1 MESGGCVSEAPKP
14 VRIWPL
20 STHLAHAAPP
30 TPGHLAET
38 PEAPAVPALPAECLP
53 QQDAV
58 IPGRGPDAE
67 AGASGPSSSCIAL
80 SSVATGKLSDPQ
92 EQNRNRSRGMMT
104 PSSLQACHEG
114 LAV

>member
-1 MESGGCVSEAPKP
+1 MSEAPKP

-20 STHLAHAAPP
+20 STHLAQAAPP

-80 SSVATGKLSDPQ
+80 SSVATGKLSDHQ

-104 PSSLQACHEG
+104 PS
-114 LAV
+114 